1 MDHFI
6 VSNTLL
12 CSPYCDYCPL
22 LDYEGNIIYD
32 VNYISGNYN
41 VIDPFNTKEYV
52 IVENPVLDSISN
64 EISYLVTNEYLETG
78 GLIESTDFTDLSFN
92 LYL

>member
-6 VSNTLL
+6 VSNALL

-41 VIDPFNTKEYV
+41 VVDPFKTTEYV
-52 IVENPVLDSISN
+52 IVENPALDPNSN
-64 EISYLVTNEYLETG
+64 EISYLVPNDYIETG
-78 GLIESTDFTDLSFN
+78 GFIESNDFTDLSI
-92 LYL
+92 YL